1 MLGNFAEMAKLMGR
15 AKEIQNEMKR
25 FKEEMPN
32 LEFSATG
39 MNGAV
44 KVVVSGDFAVKQVE
58 IAPGAGNAPELAMEI
73 QRAVNTALFSAKQN
87 VQQRMAE
94 ITGYASYSSRE
105 CPLCKAGIKLD
116 ALVNSHGISSF

>member
-1 MLGNFAEMAKLMGR
+1 MFGNLGEMAKLMGR

-44 KVVVSGDFAVKQVE
+44 KVVVSGDFAVKQIE
-58 IAPGAGNAPELAMEI
+58 IAPGAAGAPELAVEI
-73 QRAVNTALFSAKQN
+73 QRAVNTAIFSAKQN
-87 VQQRMAE
+87 IQQRMNE
-94 ITGYASYSSRE
+94 ITGG
-105 CPLCKAGIKLD
+105 LGINLPG
-116 ALVNSHGISSF
+116 LM

>member
-1 MLGNFAEMAKLMGR
+1 MFGNLGEMAKMLGK

-39 MNGAV
+39 MNGAI
-44 KVVVSGDFAVKQVE
+44 KVVVSGDFAVKQIE
-58 IAPGAGNAPELAMEI
+58 IAPGAANAPELALEI

-87 VQQRMAE
+87 VQQRMQE
-94 ITGYASYSSRE
+94 ITG
-105 CPLCKAGIKLD
+105 GI
-116 ALVNSHGISSF
+116 GIDLPGLM

>member
-1 MLGNFAEMAKLMGR
+1 MFGNLGEMAKMLGK
-15 AKEIQNEMKR
+15 AKEIQSEMKR

-39 MNGAV
+39 MNGAI
-44 KVVVSGDFAVKQVE
+44 KVVVSGDFAVKQIE

-87 VQQRMAE
+87 VQQRMQE
-94 ITGYASYSSRE
+94 ITG
-105 CPLCKAGIKLD
+105 GI
-116 ALVNSHGISSF
+116 GIDLPGLM

>member
-1 MLGNFAEMAKLMGR
+1 MFGNLGEMAKMLGK
-15 AKEIQNEMKR
+15 AKEIQSEMKR

-44 KVVVSGDFAVKQVE
+44 KVVVSGDFAVKQIE

-87 VQQRMAE
+87 VQQRMQE
-94 ITGYASYSSRE
+94 ITG
-105 CPLCKAGIKLD
+105 GIVIDLPG
-116 ALVNSHGISSF
+116 LM

>member
-1 MLGNFAEMAKLMGR
+1 MFGNLGEMAKLMGR

-39 MNGAV
+39 MNGAI
-44 KVVVSGDFAVKQVE
+44 KVVVTGDFSVKSIE
-58 IAPGAGNAPELAMEI
+58 IAPGAGSAPELAVEV

-87 VQQRMAE
+87 IQQRMSE
-94 ITGYASYSSRE
+94 ITG
-105 CPLCKAGIKLD
+105 GIGLD
-116 ALVNSHGISSF
+116 LPGLM

>member
-1 MLGNFAEMAKLMGR
+1 MFGNLGEMAKMLGK

-39 MNGAV
+39 MSGAI
-44 KVVVSGDFAVKQVE
+44 KVVVSGDFAVKLIE
-58 IAPGAGNAPELAMEI
+58 IAPGAANAPELALEI

-87 VQQRMAE
+87 VQQRMQE
-94 ITGYASYSSRE
+94 ITG
-105 CPLCKAGIKLD
+105 GI
-116 ALVNSHGISSF
+116 GIDLPGLM

>member
-1 MLGNFAEMAKLMGR
+1 MFGNLGEMAKMLGK
-15 AKEIQNEMKR
+15 AKEIQSEMKR

-39 MNGAV
+39 MNGAI
-44 KVVVSGDFAVKQVE
+44 KVVVSGDFSVKQIE

-87 VQQRMAE
+87 VQQRMQE
-94 ITGYASYSSRE
+94 ITG
-105 CPLCKAGIKLD
+105 GI
-116 ALVNSHGISSF
+116 GIDLPGLM

>member
-1 MLGNFAEMAKLMGR
+1 MFGNLGNLGELAKLMGR
-15 AKEIQNEMKR
+15 AKEIQSEMKR

-44 KVVVSGDFAVKQVE
+44 KVVVSGDFAVKQIE

-73 QRAVNTALFSAKQN
+73 QRAVNTALFSARQN
-87 VQQRMAE
+87 VQQRMNE
-94 ITGYASYSSRE
+94 ITGG
-105 CPLCKAGIKLD
+105 LGLD
-116 ALVNSHGISSF
+116 LPGLM

>member
-1 MLGNFAEMAKLMGR
+1 MFGNLGEMAKLMGK
-15 AKEIQNEMKR
+15 AKEIQSGMKR

-44 KVVVSGDFAVKQVE
+44 KVVVTGDFSIKE
-58 IAPGAGNAPELAMEI
+58 ITIAPGVEDAPVLAAEI

-87 VQQRMAE
+87 VQQRMSE
-94 ITGYASYSSRE
+94 LTG
-105 CPLCKAGIKLD
+105 GIGIELPG
-116 ALVNSHGISSF
+116 LV

>member
-1 MLGNFAEMAKLMGR
+1 MFGNLGEMAKMLGK
-15 AKEIQNEMKR
+15 AKEIQSEMKR

-44 KVVVSGDFAVKQVE
+44 KVVVSGDFAVKQIE

-87 VQQRMAE
+87 VQQRMQE
-94 ITGYASYSSRE
+94 ITG
-105 CPLCKAGIKLD
+105 GIGLD
-116 ALVNSHGISSF
+116 LPGLM

>member
-44 KVVVSGDFAVKQVE
+44 KVVVSGDFAVKQIE

-87 VQQRMAE
+87 VQQRMAD
-94 ITGYASYSSRE
+94 ITG
-105 CPLCKAGIKLD
+105 GI
-116 ALVNSHGISSF
+116 GIDLPGLM

>member
-39 MNGAV
+39 MNGAI
-44 KVVVSGDFAVKQVE
+44 KVVVSGDFAVKQIE
-58 IAPGAGNAPELAMEI
+58 IAPGAASAPELAVEI
-73 QRAVNTALFSAKQN
+73 QRAVNTAIFSAKQN
-87 VQQRMAE
+87 IQQRMNE
-94 ITGYASYSSRE
+94 ITGG
-105 CPLCKAGIKLD
+105 LGIDLPG
-116 ALVNSHGISSF
+116 LM

>member
-94 ITGYASYSSRE
+94 ITG
-105 CPLCKAGIKLD
+105 GI
-116 ALVNSHGISSF
+116 GIDLPGLM

>member
-58 IAPGAGNAPELAMEI
+58 IAPGAGSAPELAMEI

-94 ITGYASYSSRE
+94 ITG
-105 CPLCKAGIKLD
+105 GI
-116 ALVNSHGISSF
+116 GIDLPGLM

>member
-44 KVVVSGDFAVKQVE
+44 KVVVSGDFAVKQIE
-58 IAPGAGNAPELAMEI
+58 IAPGAGSAPELAMEI

-94 ITGYASYSSRE
+94 ITG
-105 CPLCKAGIKLD
+105 GI
-116 ALVNSHGISSF
+116 GIDLPGLM

>member
-1 MLGNFAEMAKLMGR
+1 MFGNLGEMAKMLGK
-15 AKEIQNEMKR
+15 AKEIQSEMKR

-44 KVVVSGDFAVKQVE
+44 KVVVSGDFAVKQIE
-58 IAPGAGNAPELAMEI
+58 IAPGAGNAPELAIEI

-87 VQQRMAE
+87 IQQRMNE
-94 ITGYASYSSRE
+94 ITGG
-105 CPLCKAGIKLD
+105 LGLD
-116 ALVNSHGISSF
+116 LPGLM

>member
-1 MLGNFAEMAKLMGR
+1 MFGNLGEMAKLMGR

-39 MNGAV
+39 MNGLI
-44 KVVVSGDFAVKQVE
+44 KVTVSGDFAVKNVE
-58 IAPGAGNAPELAMEI
+58 IAPAAGNSPELAAEI

-87 VQQRMAE
+87 VQQRMSE
-94 ITGYASYSSRE
+94 ITGG
-105 CPLCKAGIKLD
+105 LGLD
-116 ALVNSHGISSF
+116 LPGLM

>member
-25 FKEEMPN
+25 FKEEMHN

-44 KVVVSGDFAVKQVE
+44 KVVVSGDFAVKQIE

-94 ITGYASYSSRE
+94 ITG
-105 CPLCKAGIKLD
+105 GI
-116 ALVNSHGISSF
+116 GIDLPGLM

>member
-1 MLGNFAEMAKLMGR
+1 MFGNLGEMAKMLGK
-15 AKEIQNEMKR
+15 AKEIQSEMKR

-39 MNGAV
+39 MNGAI
-44 KVVVSGDFAVKQVE
+44 KVVVSGDFAVKQIE

-94 ITGYASYSSRE
+94 ITGGV
-105 CPLCKAGIKLD
+105 GIDLPG
-116 ALVNSHGISSF
+116 LM